1 MMDNSKLKVKSIVK
15 TLGISKLTN
24 RRRISERFFFP
35 QKENRNFRSF
45 SFSFGF
51 LSLIIFE
58 YVKYSEYM
66 ELAHFGW
73 NDFFQEN
80 FRNYADQG
88 YGVGRV
94 YLENRRS
101 FWLYTEAGEI
111 KADVSGRMIYH
122 ADSRA
127 DFPAVGDWVVFRL
140 QEDQSKAIIHA
151 ILPRSSKFSRK
162 VPGSSIEEQIVATN
176 IDTVMLVS
184 GLDNDFNL
192 RRIERYLVM
201 VSASGAECVIVLNK
215 ADLCAD
221 LESRLAEVKKIAPNV
236 PVIPISA
243 KNDEQLTALGSYI
256 KKGETVALLGS
267 SGVGKSTI
275 TNHLLGGERQK
286 VQEVREG
293 DDRGRHTTTK
303 RELIVLPDGGL
314 IIDTPGMRELQ
325 LWVSEEGLEN
335 SFEDIE
341 ALTAQCFYSNCEHNG
356 TKGCAIEAALAD
368 GSLDQERW
376 ESHNKLQKELAF
388 ITEKQDA
395 RAAQTKKKDIKK
407 ITKQFN
413 KNQKRW

>member
-1 MMDNSKLKVKSIVK
+1 
-15 TLGISKLTN
+15 
-24 RRRISERFFFP
+24 
-35 QKENRNFRSF
+35 
-45 SFSFGF
+45 
-51 LSLIIFE
+51 
-58 YVKYSEYM
+58 M
-66 ELAHFGW
+66 ELEHLGW
-73 NDFFQEN
+73 NDFFEEN
-80 FRNYADQG
+80 FRQYADRG

-94 YLENRRS
+94 YLESRRS
-101 FWLYTEAGEI
+101 FWLYTKDGEI
-111 KADVSGRMIYH
+111 KADVSGKMIYR
-122 ADSRA
+122 ADSRS

-140 QEDQSKAIIHA
+140 QEDKSKAIIHA
-151 ILPRSSKFSRK
+151 ILSRTSKFSRK

-201 VSASGAECVIVLNK
+201 VSASGANPVIVLNK

-221 LESRLAEVKKIAPNV
+221 LPSRLAEVERIAPNV
-236 PVIPISA
+236 PVIDISA
-243 KNDEQLTALGSYI
+243 KNDEHLTALDGFV

-275 TNHLLGGERQK
+275 TNHLLGGGERQK

-341 ALTAQCFYSNCEHNG
+341 ALTAQCFYSNCEHNN

-368 GSLDQERW
+368 GSLDHERW
-376 ESHNKLQKELAF
+376 ENHNKLQKELAY
-388 ITEKQDA
+388 ITEKKDA
-395 RAAQTKKKDIKK
+395 SSAQTNKKKNIKK
-407 ITKQFN
+407 ITRQFN
-413 KNQKRW
+413 KNPKRW

>member
-1 MMDNSKLKVKSIVK
+1 MKL
-15 TLGISKLTN
+15 
-24 RRRISERFFFP
+24 E
-35 QKENRNFRSF
+35 
-45 SFSFGF
+45 
-51 LSLIIFE
+51 
-58 YVKYSEYM
+58 
-66 ELAHFGW
+66 HFGW
-73 NDFFQEN
+73 NDFFEEN
-80 FRNYADQG
+80 FRIYADLR
-88 YGVGRV
+88 YEVGRV

-101 FWLYTEAGEI
+101 FWLYTKVGEV
-111 KADVSGRMIYH
+111 KADVSGKMIYQ
-122 ADSRA
+122 ADSRS

-140 QEDQSKAIIHA
+140 QEDKSKAIIHT
-151 ILPRSSKFSRK
+151 ILPRKSKFSRK
-162 VPGSSIEEQIVATN
+162 VPGSTIEEQIIATN

-201 VSASGAECVIVLNK
+201 VSASGANTVIILNK
-215 ADLCAD
+215 ADLCAH
-221 LESRLAEVKKIAPNV
+221 LELRLAEVKRIAPNV

-243 KNDEQLTALGSYI
+243 KDDEQLTALGSYI

-286 VQEVREG
+286 VQEVRAG

-303 RELIVLPDGGL
+303 RELIVLPEGGL

-356 TKGCAIEAALAD
+356 TRGCAIEAALAD
-368 GSLDQERW
+368 GTLDHERW
-376 ESHNKLQKELAF
+376 ENHNKLQKELVY
-388 ITEKQDA
+388 ITEKHDA
-395 RAAQTKKKDIKK
+395 SAAQKKKKNIKK
-407 ITKQFN
+407 ITRQFN
-413 KNQKRW
+413 KNQKRS

>member
-1 MMDNSKLKVKSIVK
+1 
-15 TLGISKLTN
+15 
-24 RRRISERFFFP
+24 
-35 QKENRNFRSF
+35 
-45 SFSFGF
+45 
-51 LSLIIFE
+51 
-58 YVKYSEYM
+58 M
-66 ELAHFGW
+66 ELEHFGW
-73 NDFFQEN
+73 NDFFEEN
-80 FRNYADQG
+80 FRNYADRG

-101 FWLYTEAGEI
+101 FWLYTKDGEI
-111 KADVSGRMIYH
+111 KADISGKMIYQ
-122 ADSRA
+122 ADSRS

-140 QEDQSKAIIHA
+140 QEDKSKAIIHA

-201 VSASGAECVIVLNK
+201 VSASGATPVIVLNK

-221 LESRLAEVKKIAPNV
+221 LESRLAEVKRIAPNV

-243 KNDEQLTALGSYI
+243 THDEHLNALDVFI
-256 KKGETVALLGS
+256 NEGETVALLGS

-275 TNHLLGGERQK
+275 ANHLLGGQRQK
-286 VQEVREG
+286 VQEVRMG

-303 RELIVLPDGGL
+303 RELIMLPNGGL

-325 LWVSEEGLEN
+325 LWVSEQGLEN

-356 TKGCAIEAALAD
+356 TRGCAIEQALAN
-368 GSLDQERW
+368 GGLDQERW
-376 ESHNKLQKELAF
+376 ENHNKLQKELAY
-388 ITEKQDA
+388 ITEKQDMN
-395 RAAQTKKKDIKK
+395 AAQTKKKNIKK
-407 ITKQFN
+407 VTRQFN
-413 KNQKRW
+413 KNQKRR

>member
-1 MMDNSKLKVKSIVK
+1 MEFEQ
-15 TLGISKLTN
+15 LGWS
-24 RRRISERFFFP
+24 
-35 QKENRNFRSF
+35 
-45 SFSFGF
+45 
-51 LSLIIFE
+51 
-58 YVKYSEYM
+58 
-66 ELAHFGW
+66 
-73 NDFFQEN
+73 DFFEEN
-80 FRNYADQG
+80 FRNYADRG

-101 FWLYTEAGEI
+101 FWLYTKAGEI
-111 KADVSGRMIYH
+111 KADISGKMIYH

-140 QEDQSKAIIHA
+140 QEDKSKAIIHA
-151 ILPRSSKFSRK
+151 VLPRKSKFSRK

-184 GLDNDFNL
+184 GLDNDFNV

-201 VSASGAECVIVLNK
+201 VSASGANCVIVLNK

-221 LESRLAEVKKIAPNV
+221 LESRLAEVKRIAPNV
-236 PVIPISA
+236 PVIPVSA
-243 KNDEQLTALGSYI
+243 KDDEHLTALDSYI

-275 TNHLLGGERQK
+275 TNHLIGGERQK
-286 VQEVREG
+286 VQEVRTG

-356 TKGCAIEAALAD
+356 TRGCAIEAALDD
-368 GSLDQERW
+368 GSLDHERW
-376 ESHNKLQKELAF
+376 ESHNKLQKELAYV
-388 ITEKQDA
+388 TEKQDA
-395 RAAQTKKKDIKK
+395 RAAQTKRKNIKK
-407 ITKQFN
+407 ITRQFN
-413 KNQKRW
+413 KNPKRW

>member
-1 MMDNSKLKVKSIVK
+1 
-15 TLGISKLTN
+15 
-24 RRRISERFFFP
+24 
-35 QKENRNFRSF
+35 
-45 SFSFGF
+45 
-51 LSLIIFE
+51 
-58 YVKYSEYM
+58 M
-66 ELAHFGW
+66 ELEHFGW
-73 NDFFQEN
+73 NDFFEEN

-88 YGVGRV
+88 YEVGRV

-101 FWLYTEAGEI
+101 FWLYTKVGEI
-111 KADVSGRMIYH
+111 KADVSGKMIYQS
-122 ADSRA
+122 DSRS

-140 QEDQSKAIIHA
+140 QEDKSKAIIHA
-151 ILPRSSKFSRK
+151 VLSRKSKFSRK
-162 VPGSSIEEQIVATN
+162 VPGSSLKEQIVATN

-201 VSASGAECVIVLNK
+201 VSASGANSVIVLNK

-221 LESRLAEVKKIAPNV
+221 LESRLAEVKRIAPNV
-236 PVIPISA
+236 PVIPVSA
-243 KNDEQLTALGSYI
+243 THDKHLTALGSYI

-275 TNHLLGGERQK
+275 TNHLLGGARQK
-286 VQEVREG
+286 VQEVRES

-314 IIDTPGMRELQ
+314 IIDTPGMRELH

-341 ALTAQCFYSNCEHNG
+341 ALTAQCFYSNCEHND
-356 TKGCAIEAALAD
+356 TRGCAIEAALAD
-368 GSLDQERW
+368 GSLDHERW
-376 ESHNKLQKELAF
+376 ENHNKLQKELDY

-395 RAAQTKKKDIKK
+395 SAPKRRRKISKK
-407 ITKQFN
+407 N
-413 KNQKRW
+413 H

>member
-1 MMDNSKLKVKSIVK
+1 MEFEQ
-15 TLGISKLTN
+15 LGWS
-24 RRRISERFFFP
+24 
-35 QKENRNFRSF
+35 
-45 SFSFGF
+45 
-51 LSLIIFE
+51 
-58 YVKYSEYM
+58 
-66 ELAHFGW
+66 
-73 NDFFQEN
+73 DFFEEN
-80 FRNYADQG
+80 FRNYADRG

-101 FWLYTEAGEI
+101 FWLYTKAGEI
-111 KADVSGRMIYH
+111 KADISGKMIYH

-140 QEDQSKAIIHA
+140 QEDKSKAIIHA
-151 ILPRSSKFSRK
+151 VLPRKSKFSRK

-184 GLDNDFNL
+184 GLDNDFNV

-201 VSASGAECVIVLNK
+201 VSASGANCVIVLNK

-221 LESRLAEVKKIAPNV
+221 LESRLAEVKRIAPNV
-236 PVIPISA
+236 PVIPVSA
-243 KNDEQLTALGSYI
+243 KDDEHLTALDSYI

-275 TNHLLGGERQK
+275 TNHLIGVERQK
-286 VQEVREG
+286 VQEVRTG

-335 SFEDIE
+335 SFEDID
-341 ALTAQCFYSNCEHNG
+341 ALTAQCFYSNCEHKG
-356 TKGCAIEAALAD
+356 TRGCAIEAALAD
-368 GSLDQERW
+368 GSLDLERW
-376 ESHNKLQKELAF
+376 ENHNKLRKELAY

-395 RAAQTKKKDIKK
+395 SAAQTRKKNVKK
-407 ITKQFN
+407 LTRQFN
-413 KNQKRW
+413 KSPKRR

>member
-1 MMDNSKLKVKSIVK
+1 
-15 TLGISKLTN
+15 
-24 RRRISERFFFP
+24 
-35 QKENRNFRSF
+35 
-45 SFSFGF
+45 
-51 LSLIIFE
+51 
-58 YVKYSEYM
+58 M
-66 ELAHFGW
+66 ELEYLGW
-73 NDFFQEN
+73 NDFFEEN

-101 FWLYTEAGEI
+101 FWLYTKVGEI
-111 KADVSGRMIYH
+111 KADVSGKMIYQ
-122 ADSRA
+122 ADSRS

-140 QEDQSKAIIHA
+140 QEDKSKAIIHA
-151 ILPRSSKFSRK
+151 ILPRKSKFSRK
-162 VPGSSIEEQIVATN
+162 VSGSSIEEQIVATN

-201 VSASGAECVIVLNK
+201 VSASGANSVIVLNK
-215 ADLCAD
+215 ADLCAG
-221 LESRLAEVKKIAPNV
+221 LESRIAEVKRIAPNV

-243 KNDEQLTALGSYI
+243 THDEKLTALGSFI
-256 KKGETVALLGS
+256 KEGETVALLGS

-275 TNHLLGGERQK
+275 TNHLLGGGERQK

-303 RELIVLPDGGL
+303 RELIVLPEGGL

-341 ALTAQCFYSNCEHNG
+341 ALTAQCFYSNCEHNN
-356 TKGCAIEAALAD
+356 TRGCAIEAALTD
-368 GSLDQERW
+368 GSLDHERW
-376 ESHNKLQKELAF
+376 ENRNKLQKELAY

-395 RAAQTKKKDIKK
+395 SAAQTKKKNIKK
-407 ITKQFN
+407 ITRQFN

>member
-1 MMDNSKLKVKSIVK
+1 MELEN
-15 TLGISKLTN
+15 LGWN
-24 RRRISERFFFP
+24 EFF
-35 QKENRNFRSF
+35 EENFRS
-45 SFSFGF
+45 
-51 LSLIIFE
+51 
-58 YVKYSEYM
+58 
-66 ELAHFGW
+66 
-73 NDFFQEN
+73 
-80 FRNYADQG
+80 YAEQG

-101 FWLYTEAGEI
+101 FWLYTKAGEI
-111 KADVSGRMIYH
+111 KGDVSGKMIYQ
-122 ADSRA
+122 ADSRS

-184 GLDNDFNL
+184 GLDNDFNV

-201 VSASGAECVIVLNK
+201 VSASGANPVIVLNK
-215 ADLCAD
+215 ADLCAELD
-221 LESRLAEVKKIAPNV
+221 LRLAEVERIAPNV
-236 PVIPISA
+236 PVVTISA
-243 KNDEQLTALGSYI
+243 KNDGQLIALGSYI

-275 TNHLLGGERQK
+275 TNHLLGGGERQK

-341 ALTAQCFYSNCEHNG
+341 ALTAQCFYSNCEHND
-356 TKGCAIEAALAD
+356 TRGCAIEAALAD
-368 GSLDQERW
+368 GSLDHERW
-376 ESHNKLQKELAF
+376 ENHNKLQKELAH

-395 RAAQTKKKDIKK
+395 SAALAKKRNIKK
-407 ITKQFN
+407 ITSQFN
-413 KNQKRW
+413 KNKKRW